1 MAINPQD
8 TKNSLFGG
16 LKKEPKAEAI
26 IIQPESE
33 QIEDT
38 IAIKEESA
46 NVTPQEVKENIP
58 EPALPKW
65 ASLDKVTV
73 LLTTEQKEGLDRVA
87 KKIMKYRSRDL
98 KGIDA
103 KERITAN
110 MLIRALVENFLSKE
124 ERFPTEILSSE
135 EDVYEWIKRN
145 SGS

>member
-135 EDVYEWIKRN
+135 EDVYEWVKRN